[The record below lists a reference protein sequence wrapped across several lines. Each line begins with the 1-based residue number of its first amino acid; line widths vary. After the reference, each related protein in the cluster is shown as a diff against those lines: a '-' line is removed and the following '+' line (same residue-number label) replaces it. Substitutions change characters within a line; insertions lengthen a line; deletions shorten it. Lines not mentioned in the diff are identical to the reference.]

1 MKVVKMEGVNMANK
15 TSVDEA
21 DQFIVE
27 ILLKTF
33 QSTKVNI
40 LMVDQRS
47 DNWGYLVKQIPT
59 NMSYRDDINLWME
72 LVERPCN
79 SYSVCI
85 SNKGWEKWA
94 H

>member
-33 QSTKVNI
+33 QSTKVNV

-47 DNWGYLVKQIPT
+47 DHWGYLVKQIPT
-59 NMSYRDDINLWME
+59 NMSYRDDINL
-72 LVERPCN
+72 
-79 SYSVCI
+79 
-85 SNKGWEKWA
+85 
-94 H
+94 

>member
-33 QSTKVNI
+33 QSAKVNI

-47 DNWGYLVKQIPT
+47 DNWGYLVKHIPT
-59 NMSYRDDINLWME
+59 NMSYRDDINL
-72 LVERPCN
+72 
-79 SYSVCI
+79 
-85 SNKGWEKWA
+85 
-94 H
+94 

>member
-59 NMSYRDDINLWME
+59 NMSYRDDINL
-72 LVERPCN
+72 
-79 SYSVCI
+79 
-85 SNKGWEKWA
+85 
-94 H
+94 